1 MEVEKMKKVTLLKKT
16 IDDIEFSL
24 PHGWKKIGRKRKDKD
39 HWDFYLI
46 TSDNKKFRSNAEVK
60 RYTENNPNVKCDL
73 SVTNTQFN
81 DSLKNLEMPE
91 PKKEPKT
98 ISFIK
103 TKANTIMPKLLLSPK
118 NGPSSSQSA
127 KYKDKSPKQLRKKPE
142 VEEEPPPNDDNS
154 DSSDSDEGLRV
165 PDFMKKLN
173 PERQIVNKLSPFVKL
188 KSLPDSISSKYL
200 GSNYDNIG
208 SGSDFS
214 DSHEGLRVPD
224 FMKELKPARQIIN
237 KLSPI
242 VKLEPL
248 PDAMSSKYLGSN
260 DDNIGSKSDSSYS
273 DEGSR
278 VSDFM
283 EESPTVKLK
292 PLPDSMPNKK
302 PRFETCGGIKFKK
315 IDIGEDEVRKS
326 GRSRKIPARLRDWS
340 IDSDSELSP
349 KKTRKALK
357 EKSEGV
363 NLNLFNCDDVVEYS
377 LPFGWKK
384 VCKKRK
390 NSDTRNWDVY
400 IINSDGKK
408 FRSTVEVE
416 RHLSQ
421 NPNEDCD
428 LSVTNTILPIELRE
442 QKSFLNKE
450 DETNIIGKKKPS
462 KVSAYGMISMASTAM
477 ESDSSDQ
484 ESDYDNYNS
493 DPGNLLKDIDNCSGG
508 LDLEYKFFLLP

>member
-1 MEVEKMKKVTLLKKT
+1 MQSGSLLIRVVFILLLPWQQKDICPFATLKKQ
-16 IDDIEFSL
+16 
-24 PHGWKKIGRKRKDKD
+24 
-39 HWDFYLI
+39 
-46 TSDNKKFRSNAEVK
+46 NAFALHP
-60 RYTENNPNVKCDL
+60 R
-73 SVTNTQFN
+73 
-81 DSLKNLEMPE
+81 
-91 PKKEPKT
+91 
-98 ISFIK
+98 
-103 TKANTIMPKLLLSPK
+103 
-118 NGPSSSQSA
+118 
-127 KYKDKSPKQLRKKPE
+127 
-142 VEEEPPPNDDNS
+142 
-154 DSSDSDEGLRV
+154 
-165 PDFMKKLN
+165 
-173 PERQIVNKLSPFVKL
+173 
-188 KSLPDSISSKYL
+188 
-200 GSNYDNIG
+200 YDNIG

-224 FMKELKPARQIIN
+224 FMKELNPARKIIN
-237 KLSPI
+237 KTSPI
-242 VKLEPL
+242 VKLE
-248 PDAMSSKYLGSN
+248 S
-260 DDNIGSKSDSSYS
+260 
-273 DEGSR
+273 
-278 VSDFM
+278 F
-283 EESPTVKLK
+283 
-292 PLPDSMPNKK
+292 PDSMPNKK

-363 NLNLFNCDDVVEYS
+363 NLNLFNCDDVIEYS

-400 IINSDGKK
+400 IINSDGKR

-442 QKSFLNKE
+442 QKSLLNKE

-462 KVSAYGMISMASTAM
+462 KTSAYGMISMVSTAM

-508 LDLEYKFFLLP
+508 LDLEYKFLLLP

>member
-16 IDDIEFSL
+16 VDDIEFLL

-46 TSDNKKFRSNAEVK
+46 SSDNKKFRSNAEVK

-103 TKANTIMPKLLLSPK
+103 TKANTIMPKLLLCPK

-173 PERQIVNKLSPFVKL
+173 PERQIVNKLSPIVKL

-248 PDAMSSKYLGSN
+248 PDSISGKRPGFETPVKNDDGISSKQLTPYKTKSN
-260 DDNIGSKSDSSYS
+260 YNLVDSDNEKILQDSDYEEESLSDSISS
-273 DEGSR
+273 
-278 VSDFM
+278 
-283 EESPTVKLK
+283 
-292 PLPDSMPNKK
+292 KK

-315 IDIGEDEVRKS
+315 FDIGENDIRKS
-326 GRSRKIPARLRDWS
+326 GRSRKIPARLKDWS
-340 IDSDSELSP
+340 SDSDSELTP
-349 KKTRKALK
+349 KKSRKTLNC
-357 EKSEGV
+357 GV
-363 NLNLFNCDDVVEYS
+363 PVVCQ
-377 LPFGWKK
+377 LLG
-384 VCKKRK
+384 
-390 NSDTRNWDVY
+390 
-400 IINSDGKK
+400 G
-408 FRSTVEVE
+408 VE
-416 RHLSQ
+416 
-421 NPNEDCD
+421 
-428 LSVTNTILPIELRE
+428 
-442 QKSFLNKE
+442 
-450 DETNIIGKKKPS
+450 
-462 KVSAYGMISMASTAM
+462 
-477 ESDSSDQ
+477 
-484 ESDYDNYNS
+484 
-493 DPGNLLKDIDNCSGG
+493 
-508 LDLEYKFFLLP
+508 